1 MSQNSH
7 KAPLAPATNILGGS
21 KSNHKAYK
29 PLRHEGRLGANIS
42 SDRKA
47 YIMNSGNRS
56 LASGG
61 NNRLTGGNYKS
72 ISSIRTNSKGPAP
85 KNLLKSRS

>member
-1 MSQNSH
+1 M
-7 KAPLAPATNILGGS
+7 APTSNMLGGK

-42 SDRKA
+42 TDRKA
-47 YIMNSGNRS
+47 YIMGTGNRS
-56 LASGG
+56 LTSGG
-61 NNRLTGGNYKS
+61 SNRLAGGNYKS
-72 ISSIRTNSKGPAP
+72 ISSIRTNSKGPLP